1 MRTGA
6 AVGYLAQNGFAV
18 TFGDPLCDEK
28 QMVGVIDRYLQ
39 FVHHEGLKPIWC
51 CIDHDV
57 ERVLASDLGWS
68 AIIAVA
74 EERLNPSEVDPATN
88 DKTVRRKIHRA
99 EREGV
104 KIVDVAGAPDERV
117 QEMLDSKCKEWEA
130 SRKGT
135 QIHLTGLR
143 PWDDMKHRK
152 YYYALDKDGNV
163 SCLDISYPRNL

>member
-28 QMVGVIDRYLQ
+28 QMAGVIDRYLQ